1 MTDQPS
7 FRAVPFAPLDIAID
21 RRPDGTIVL
30 ESRLPLVLRRPS
42 LPAYLAYHAQERPE
56 RNWLGQRGPSDDAWS
71 CITFGEAKRQVD
83 GLTRALRDL
92 VIDPGQSLMILSGNS
107 IEHAVMTLAAMQAG
121 IPVAPVSAAYSLM
134 SQEFGKLRE
143 VAATARPGAI
153 FIQDGAQF
161 GTAADAVSG
170 GAIPVIAARNVQSG
184 QLALGD
190 LLAAAGTDPFEAC
203 DHIDPSSTAK
213 IMFTSGSTG
222 APKGVPLTH
231 EALVIAAESNLTV
244 TGALAEGSKV
254 RVDWAPWS
262 HVFGATTLSLSIV
275 EGGTLYID
283 AGRPMPKL
291 FDETLRNLAEV
302 QPELIMTVPAAIAM
316 LVDALEKDEQL
327 AARVLERL
335 TALGYGGA
343 SLPEDVVRRFQVLAI
358 KHTGHRI
365 SISCGYGTTE
375 TGPGGGFVYW
385 LTDQTGTLGLPHPGF
400 AMKLVPIDADRF
412 EVRISSRAV
421 MRGYIGRD
429 DLNATIFDDEGFYRT
444 GDCVV
449 LGNGADPLS
458 GLVFAGRLN
467 EEFKL
472 QSGTFVRVGAVRSA
486 LLEATAPLLRDL
498 VLCGENQAYL
508 GILAWLH
515 PDAVGRANGDIA
527 AVIAAVCDRIA
538 AYNAANPGNASA
550 IRALRV
556 LTTPPSLD
564 LGEVTDKGSINQRA
578 VQRARPDDVAA
589 LFQAGPPAGTLL
601 VPSVQH

>member
-21 RRPDGTIVL
+21 RRPDGAMVL

-56 RNWLGQRGPSDDAWS
+56 RNWLGQRDPADGPWS
-71 CITFGEAKRQVD
+71 YITFGEAKRQVD
-83 GLTRALRDL
+83 GLTRALHDL
-92 VIDPGQSLMILSGNS
+92 VIGPGQSLMILSANS
-107 IEHAVMTLAAMQAG
+107 IEHAVISLAAMQVG
-121 IPVAPVSAAYSLM
+121 IPVAPVSAAYSIM
-134 SQEFGKLRE
+134 SQDHAKLRE
-143 VAATARPGAI
+143 IAATARPGVV
-153 FIQDGAQF
+153 FVQDGAQF
-161 GTAADAVSG
+161 GPAANAVSG
-170 GAIPVIAARNVQSG
+170 GTIPVIAARNVQPG

-190 LLAAAGTDPFEAC
+190 LLASASNDHLETC
-203 DHIDPSSTAK
+203 DDIDANSTAK

-222 APKGVPLTH
+222 SPKGVPLTH
-231 EALVIAAESNLTV
+231 EAFVIAAESNLTV

-275 EGGTLYID
+275 EGGTLHID

-291 FDETLRNLAEV
+291 FDETLRNLADV
-302 QPELIMTVPAAIAM
+302 QPDLIMTVPAAISM
-316 LVDALEKDEQL
+316 LVDALEKDDRL

-343 SLPEDVVRRFQVLAI
+343 SLPEDVVRRFEALAI
-358 KHTGHRI
+358 QHTGHRI

-444 GDCVV
+444 GDCVT
-449 LGNGADPLS
+449 LGDGADPLS

-498 VLCGENQAYL
+498 VVCGENQACL

-515 PDAVGRANGDIA
+515 PDAVGRAKGDA
-527 AVIAAVCDRIA
+527 PAVIDAVRDRIA
-538 AYNAANPGNASA
+538 AYNVANPGNASA
-550 IRALRV
+550 IRTLRI

-564 LGEVTDKGSINQRA
+564 LGEVTDKGSLNQRA
-578 VQRARPDDVAA
+578 VQRVRPDDVAA
-589 LFQAGPPAGTLL
+589 LFQAGPPSGTFLIP
-601 VPSVQH
+601 PS